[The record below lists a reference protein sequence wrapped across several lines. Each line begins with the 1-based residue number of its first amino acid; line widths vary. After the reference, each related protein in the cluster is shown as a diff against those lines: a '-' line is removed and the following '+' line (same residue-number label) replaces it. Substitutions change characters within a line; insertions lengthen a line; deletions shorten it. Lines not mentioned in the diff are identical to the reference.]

1 MKVRTILTPVS
12 GAEEDLA
19 GIEAAFTL
27 GSHLG
32 GAHVEGLHAHRD
44 ARDAL
49 AYIGEGMTGAMI
61 EELITTAEE
70 ESAQST
76 LRAERDFSA
85 ACKNAGY
92 ELLDGAGNAS
102 STSTAHLIVETG
114 PEDELIALRGRV
126 ADMIVVTRV
135 AKDGDPGKRATLE
148 GALLE
153 SGRPLFIVPPEGLP
167 GPLASAAIAWNGSA
181 EVARAVSQ
189 ALPLLVAAE
198 NISVLIIEEG
208 LRPGPSPDDL
218 VAYLARHSVSATIHD
233 TASNHLP
240 TGEAL
245 LSDAEAV
252 GADFLVMGAYTHS
265 RLRRMIMGSATEH
278 VLGAAALPILMIP

>member
-1 MKVRTILTPVS
+1 MKVRTILTPVT
-12 GAEEDLA
+12 GADEDLA

-27 GSHLG
+27 SAHLG

-76 LRAERDFSA
+76 KRAQRDFSA
-85 ACKNAGY
+85 ACEKAGFVQH
-92 ELLDGAGNAS
+92 DGSGDSPGAR
-102 STSTAHLIVETG
+102 TAHLTIETG
-114 PEDELIALRGRV
+114 PEEELFALRGRV

-153 SGRPLFIVPPEGLP
+153 SGRPLFIVPPEGLH
-167 GPLASAAIAWNGSA
+167 GPLATAAIAWNGSA

-189 ALPLLVAAE
+189 ALPLLAE
-198 NISVLIIEEG
+198 AEKVFILIIEEG

-218 VAYLARHSVSATIHD
+218 VAYLARHGIAATIHD

-245 LSDAEAV
+245 LSDAETV

-278 VLGAAALPILMIP
+278 VLSTAALPILMIP

>member
-1 MKVRTILTPVS
+1 M
-12 GAEEDLA
+12 
-19 GIEAAFTL
+19 
-27 GSHLG
+27 
-32 GAHVEGLHAHRD
+32 
-44 ARDAL
+44 
-49 AYIGEGMTGAMI
+49 
-61 EELITTAEE
+61 
-70 ESAQST
+70 
-76 LRAERDFSA
+76 
-85 ACKNAGY
+85 
-92 ELLDGAGNAS
+92 
-102 STSTAHLIVETG
+102 
-114 PEDELIALRGRV
+114 
-126 ADMIVVTRV
+126 
-135 AKDGDPGKRATLE
+135 
-148 GALLE
+148 
-153 SGRPLFIVPPEGLP
+153 
-167 GPLASAAIAWNGSA
+167 
-181 EVARAVSQ
+181 ARAVSQ

-218 VAYLARHSVSATIHD
+218 VAYLARHSVSAKNHD